1 MKRARTAEGIAGA
14 RVRLSPIRPKDSAS
28 LFRWINDRELVVFN
42 AGFHPVHATEHAAWL
57 RDIVTRSDTVVFAIR
72 QKRGDRLIGVCQLH
86 SISAVHRSAEL
97 QIRIG
102 EPRARGRGYGVEA
115 VRLLVDFAF
124 RDLNLHR
131 VWLRVFRT
139 NTRALKTYAA
149 AGFAKEGVMRDAAFV
164 NGRFVDVVAMGI
176 TRRA

>member
-1 MKRARTAEGIAGA
+1 MKRATNRDGIEGSRI
-14 RVRLSPIRPKDSAS
+14 RLSAIRPKDSAS

-42 AGFHPVHATEHAAWL
+42 AGFHPVHAAQHAAWM
-57 RDIVTRSDTVVFAIR
+57 RSIVNRNDVVVFAIR

-86 SISAVHRSAEL
+86 TISPVHRSAEL

-102 EPRARGRGYGVEA
+102 DARARGRGYGAEA

-139 NTRALKTYAA
+139 NTRALKTYAS

-164 NGRFVDVVAMGI
+164 NGRFVDVVVMGI
-176 TRRA
+176 TQRG

>member
-1 MKRARTAEGIAGA
+1 MKRARISEGISGA
-14 RVRLSPIRPKDSAS
+14 RVRLSPIRPADSAS
-28 LFRWINDRELVVFN
+28 LFRWINDRELVLFS
-42 AGFHPVHATEHAAWL
+42 AGFHPVHANQHAAWM
-57 RDIVTRSDTVVFAIR
+57 RAIAKRSDTVVFAIR
-72 QKRGDRLIGVCQLH
+72 RRQGNRLIGVCQLH
-86 SISAVHRSAEL
+86 SVSAVHRSAEL

-102 EPRARGRGYGVEA
+102 DGKARGRGYGVEA

-149 AGFAKEGVMRDAAFV
+149 AGFAKEGVMRAAAFV
-164 NGRFVDVVAMGI
+164 NGRFVDVVVMGI
-176 TRRA
+176 TRRG

>member
-1 MKRARTAEGIAGA
+1 MKPATRREGIAGA
-14 RVRLSPIRPKDSAS
+14 RVRLSPIRPGDSAT

-42 AGFHPVHATEHAAWL
+42 AGFHPVHAAQHAAWM
-57 RDIVTRSDTVVFAIR
+57 RAIIHSGDAVVFAIR

-86 SISAVHRSAEL
+86 TISQVHRSAEL

-102 EPRARGRGYGVEA
+102 DARARGRGYGAEA
-115 VRLLVDFAF
+115 VRLLVAFAF

-139 NTRALKTYAA
+139 NARALKTYRS
-149 AGFAKEGVMRDAAFV
+149 AGFVKEGVLRDAAFV
-164 NGRFVDVVAMGI
+164 NGRFVDVIVMGL
-176 TRRA
+176 TQRG